1 MIFRVKI
8 CGLTRKEDFEAAVAA
23 GADVRNAKNVTI

>member
-1 MIFRVKI
+1 MTFRVKI